1 MMPAPQ
7 RENKTLAQTIDE
19 SVIATEEGA
28 SALQL
33 WFSYPRGPYMPFF
46 EVFYVSFVKLVTL
59 TSPLAEMREK
69 HKELIQRCRGWI
81 APVEMKG
88 DKNEAEL
95 ARIECG
101 ISLWQDYYDALND
114 AGVITLRK

>member
-28 SALQL
+28 SGLQL

-69 HKELIQRCRGWI
+69 HKDLINQCREWI
-81 APVEMKG
+81 KPLEMKG
-88 DKNEAEL
+88 DKTEAEL
-95 ARIECG
+95 ARIKYG
-101 ISLWQDYYDALND
+101 ISLWQAYYDALND